1 VDSWYTPLGIQ
12 QIPAFAA
19 MSTAIPTRQRLI
31 EAAGRRFYRDGFRM
45 VGLDQ
50 ILAEVGISK
59 TAFYKH
65 FESKDDLV
73 LAALAE
79 HDREMQDTFRQL
91 VRERGGPTALG
102 QLAVVM
108 DVVEHFVASEDFQGY
123 IFVNVAME
131 FPLPHEPA
139 HIAAANSKRAVEEI
153 VYELAVDAGAADP
166 RALAKELCLIMEG
179 AYVTRHVTGDRDAVA
194 IARNLADLAIA
205 AKCSPVAAT
214 IGKQNEGV

>member
-1 VDSWYTPLGIQ
+1 VVHLLGNP
-12 QIPAFAA
+12 QIPVFAA
-19 MSTAIPTRQRLI
+19 MSTATSTRQRLI

-65 FESKDDLV
+65 FESKEDLV
-73 LAALAE
+73 LAALAD
-79 HDREMQDTFRQL
+79 HDREMQETFRQL
-91 VRERGGPTALG
+91 VRERGGPTARG

-108 DVVEHFVASEDFQGY
+108 DVVEHFVESESYQGC

-153 VYELAVDAGAADP
+153 VHELAVEAGAADP

-179 AYVTRHVTGDRDAVA
+179 AYVTRHVTGDRETVA
-194 IARNLADLAIA
+194 IARRLAELAIA
-205 AKCSPVAAT
+205 ARVPGPSR
-214 IGKQNEGV
+214 ND

>member
-1 VDSWYTPLGIQ
+1 
-12 QIPAFAA
+12 
-19 MSTAIPTRQRLI
+19 MSTALPTRRRLI

-50 ILAEVGISK
+50 ILTEVGISK

-73 LAALAE
+73 LAALAD

-91 VRERGGPTALG
+91 VRERGGPTPRG

-108 DVVEHFVASEDFQGY
+108 DVVEHFIESEGFQGC

-139 HIAAANSKRAVEEI
+139 HIAAAQSKQAVEEI
-153 VYELAVDAGAADP
+153 VFELATAAGAADP

-179 AYVTRHVTGDRDAVA
+179 AYVTRHVTCDKQTID
-194 IARNLADLAIA
+194 IARKLADLAIA
-205 AKCSPVAAT
+205 ASCP
-214 IGKQNEGV
+214 

>member
-1 VDSWYTPLGIQ
+1 
-12 QIPAFAA
+12 
-19 MSTAIPTRQRLI
+19 MSTATPTRQRLI
-31 EAAGRRFYRDGFRM
+31 DAAGRRFYRDGFRM

-50 ILAEVGISK
+50 ILSEVGISK

-79 HDREMQDTFRQL
+79 HDREMQDTFRRMI
-91 VRERGGPTALG
+91 RERGGPTALG
-102 QLAVVM
+102 QLSVVM
-108 DVVEHFVASEDFQGY
+108 DVVEHFVESEDFQGC

-153 VYELAVDAGAADP
+153 VHDLAAEAGATDP
-166 RALAKELCLIMEG
+166 RSLAKELCLIMEG
-179 AYVTRHVTGDRDAVA
+179 AYVTRHVSGDRGTVD
-194 IARNLADLAIA
+194 IARRLAQLAIA
-205 AKCSPVAAT
+205 AHCHA
-214 IGKQNEGV
+214 

>member
-1 VDSWYTPLGIQ
+1 LWYTPLGNQ

-19 MSTAIPTRQRLI
+19 MSTATPTRQRLI

-91 VRERGGPTALG
+91 VRERGGPTPLG

-108 DVVEHFVASEDFQGY
+108 DVVEHFVASEDFQGC

-153 VYELAVDAGAADP
+153 VHELAVEAGAADP

-194 IARNLADLAIA
+194 IARRLADLAIA
-205 AKCSPVAAT
+205 AQCPAVSEARS
-214 IGKQNEGV
+214 